1 MASVGTIIDRGLP
14 LKWIP
19 VTATVID
26 AVKIMVGHDVGALPV
41 LDDGNLVGVFSER
54 DLMKR
59 VIVQGLDPRT
69 TAVAAVMTRDLA
81 TTDAN
86 HDHKLVM
93 AIMAE
98 RRVRH
103 LPVMEKGKIV
113 GFVSMRDLM
122 RAESDVKDHEIQS
135 LTNYIHYVPPSA
147 E

>member
-1 MASVGTIIDRGLP
+1 MASVGTIIDRTIP

-41 LDDGNLVGVFSER
+41 LDDGQLVGVFSER

-59 VIVQGLDPRT
+59 VIVQGLDPRAT
-69 TAVAAVMTRDLA
+69 PVANVMTRDLA
-81 TTDAN
+81 TTDAS
-86 HDHKLVM
+86 HDHTVAM
-93 AIMAE
+93 AIMTE

-103 LPVMEKGKIV
+103 LPVMENGQIV

-122 RAESDVKDHEIQS
+122 RAESDGKDHEIQS
-135 LTNYIHYVPPSA
+135 LTNYIHYVPPFPQ
-147 E
+147 

>member
-1 MASVGTIIDRGLP
+1 MASVGTIIDRAMP

-41 LDDGNLVGVFSER
+41 LDDGKLVGVFSER

-59 VIVQGLDPRT
+59 VIVQGLDPRDT
-69 TAVAAVMTRDLA
+69 PVAGVMTRDLA
-81 TTDAN
+81 TTDAD
-86 HDHKLVM
+86 HDHNVAM
-93 AIMAE
+93 AIMTE
-98 RRVRH
+98 RRIRH
-103 LPVMEKGKIV
+103 LPVMEKGTIV

-122 RAESDVKDHEIQS
+122 RAESEGKDHEIQS
-135 LTNYIHYVPPSA
+135 LTNYIHYVPPTA